1 MFNSTTSRTASTVSL
16 SILVV
21 IEMLNAMNALSSSE
35 SLLTL
40 PLWRNMMLVYA
51 ITLSMA
57 LHFILLYTPV
67 LQTLFQIVPLNWNEW
82 YAVILISVPVLLI
95 DEVLKWMERVF
106 VVSAEKDEARAIRE
120 GRKKIQ

>member
-1 MFNSTTSRTASTVSL
+1 
-16 SILVV
+16 
-21 IEMLNAMNALSSSE
+21 
-35 SLLTL
+35 
-40 PLWRNMMLVYA
+40 MMLVYA

-67 LQTLFQIVPLNWNEW
+67 LQTLFQITPLNWNEW
-82 YAVILISVPVLLI
+82 NAVLLISAPVLLI

-106 VVSAEKDEARAIRE
+106 VVAGQKDEARAIRE